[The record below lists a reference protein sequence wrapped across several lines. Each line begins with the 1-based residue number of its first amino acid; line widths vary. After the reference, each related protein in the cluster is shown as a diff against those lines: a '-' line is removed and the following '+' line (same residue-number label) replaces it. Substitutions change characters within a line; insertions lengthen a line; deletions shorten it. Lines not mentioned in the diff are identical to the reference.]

1 MSKRRIIDG
10 WNDLA
15 WEELIAITSIPE
27 SVQHY
32 TRKQQA
38 WLMLNKLG
46 TDERDKIA
54 FNRKGEL
61 LVTLYKKG
69 WGKERLHI
77 TRNQLAWMVNKDM
90 AFMDCPTGDEEH
102 GGLTVLPRETIR
114 IGRKLFRLPE
124 PLIANI
130 TYQQYSNTIKLINLV
145 DGMTEN
151 MDLRNPQ
158 KNLDDFKSKA
168 KELKM
173 AMARVVSHLLVPRS
187 LRLTREDG
195 GRKRIGI
202 GWEWAYSP
210 EVAEENTRY
219 IARHAPVW
227 IYPILCQHLMSCI
240 QIYKREYPDMFSND
254 GGEEDKMPF
263 IAEADTINAVMKWQS
278 YTNQQEVYDT
288 NAVFIFSILCSM
300 SKEAKELER
309 INSRAKMN

>member
-1 MSKRRIIDG
+1 MINQLKIDECDKTIF
-10 WNDLA
+10 N
-15 WEELIAITSIPE
+15 E
-27 SVQHY
+27 S
-32 TRKQQA
+32 
-38 WLMLNKLG
+38 
-46 TDERDKIA
+46 
-54 FNRKGEL
+54 GEL
-61 LVTLYKKG
+61 LITLHKKG
-69 WGKERLHI
+69 WGKNRLRI

-90 AFMDCPTGDEEH
+90 AFMDCPTGNEEY
-102 GGLTVLPRETIR
+102 GGLTALPKETIR
-114 IGRKLFRLPE
+114 IGKKLFRLPE

-145 DGMTEN
+145 DKIAES
-151 MDLRNPQ
+151 MDLQ
-158 KNLDDFKSKA
+158 HAKKDLKNFKTKVNEV
-168 KELKM
+168 KT

-202 GWEWAYSP
+202 GWEWTYSP
-210 EVAEENTRY
+210 EVAEENVQY
-219 IARHAPVW
+219 IKRNAPEW

-254 GGEEDKMPF
+254 GGGEDKMPF

-278 YTNQQEVYDT
+278 YTNQQDVYDT

-309 INSRAKMN
+309 INSRTKVNR